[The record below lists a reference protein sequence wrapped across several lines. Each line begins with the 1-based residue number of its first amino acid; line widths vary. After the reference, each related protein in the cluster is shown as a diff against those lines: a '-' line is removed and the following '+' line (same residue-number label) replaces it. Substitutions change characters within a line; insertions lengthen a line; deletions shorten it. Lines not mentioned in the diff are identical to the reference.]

1 MTGHRRVSNDLLAK
15 HHPGG
20 LRPWTA
26 LEFLL
31 IYDQAETLNVNKSL
45 AAWARESKRSS
56 GWIKTRV
63 AEYDDES
70 HAIRS
75 QNRRRKPKDSP
86 IEPDPSEPE
95 LFANSSL
102 IHRQSCVNSSVI
114 NTSLPSYKKQD
125 TRDKSIYSTNK
136 SIAQLLAASVR
147 TRRPGAAIPTRLDA
161 WSKEIGKIPAPPE
174 QITSVIQWL
183 FSPGNEGEYSFEVQS
198 ASSLRK
204 KFGRIVAKMER
215 DHAKNQRPNSENNVL
230 DAGLALVAA
239 HRSRES

>member
-1 MTGHRRVSNDLLAK
+1 VSNDLLAK
-15 HHPGG
+15 HHPGS

-31 IYDQAETLNVNKSL
+31 VYDQAETLNVNKSL
-45 AAWARESKRSS
+45 AAWARESNRSS
-56 GWIKTRV
+56 GWIKARV
-63 AEYDDES
+63 IEYRSTSDS
-70 HAIRS
+70 IRVNS
-75 QNRRRKPKDSP
+75 RRRSKETPAK
-86 IEPDPSEPE
+86 PDPSEPE

-102 IHRQSCVNSSVI
+102 IDRQSCVNSSVI
-114 NTSLPSYKKQD
+114 NTPHPSYTIQD
-125 TRDKSIYSTNK
+125 TEDKNIYSTSK
-136 SIAQLLAASVR
+136 AIAQLLAASVR

-204 KFGRIVAKMER
+204 KFGRIVAKIER
-215 DHAKNQRPNSENNVL
+215 DHAKNQRPDPSNPSNNVL

-239 HRSRES
+239 HRSRKS